1 MVGDPSLISE
11 TSPSFWHL
19 AQRCSSVRL
28 AGTTV
33 QGLLAVTKHHL
44 PCIYEKSQAMS
55 LHILMRK

>member
-1 MVGDPSLISE
+1 MVGDPFLISE

-19 AQRCSSVRL
+19 AQRCFSVRL

-33 QGLLAVTKHHL
+33 QGLLSVTKHHL

-55 LHILMRK
+55 